1 MRTPKKLV
9 PDALAEVS
17 VGPQTPEPGGG
28 FDALLNE
35 YRPPE
40 EPFRVILPHGQ
51 VFLFK
56 AVQDA
61 GSWQTIIAE
70 ATRMAARLVQGV
82 PVALSKAASKDPQRN
97 ALAFIC
103 ERTMVGWYASSVLG
117 EDGYEVVGEMR
128 AKWSLEEWLRFANMA
143 PVVFD
148 AIHAKVDAGQVQ
160 AKRTLDSRTIARE
173 KKG

>member
-1 MRTPKKLV
+1 MSNPKKLV

-17 VGPQTPEPGGG
+17 VAPQSPEPGGS

-35 YRPPE
+35 YRPPA

-51 VFLFK
+51 VFLFE

-61 GSWQTIIAE
+61 GSWQSIISD
-70 ATRMAARLVQGV
+70 ATRMASRLAQGV
-82 PVALSKAASKDPQRN
+82 PVALAKAASKDPQRN

-103 ERTMVGWYASSVLG
+103 ERTMVGWYPSSILG
-117 EDGYEVVGEMR
+117 EDGYEVIGEMR
-128 AKWSLEEWLRFANMA
+128 PKWSLEEWLRFANMA

-160 AKRTLDSRTIARE
+160 AKRILDSQSIARE
-173 KKG
+173 KKE